1 MFLTCAVSKAI
12 ACSAAATA
20 LDSGALATTM
30 PFSVAASTSM
40 LSTPVPALPM
50 TFKRRDPS
58 KMSAVTWV
66 LDRMIKPS
74 YSLISCLSSWSVMS
88 VRTSTSKCSL
98 SRSTPSEEIFSFTNT
113 RALSVTS
120 PIMNGFSSVQHTA
133 ASRPLRIP
141 KQSVPSTLDLFQYR
155 SHLFTNPLIY
165 DPRASRH
172 VPVLSGL
179 GHRVPHAA
187 DPVLMNQINYEFQLV
202 QALEI
207 GDLGL
212 ALTLWLRPDTS
223 PNQLRSSSTQDCL
236 LTEKI
241 CLCLLLES
249 SLYDTG
255 PGAADTLCV
264 SQTHLLRLSCGVLM
278 DGEKARHSSP
288 VLIHP
293 AHQVS
298 GTLGRNHG
306 YVHVV
311 RRSDLPKVNIEPMGE
326 HEHLAGLQVSAYRI
340 IIDLLLG
347 LVGNEN
353 HYHVSALRG
362 LSGSGYIQTH
372 FFSPSPGGRILTQTT
387 DDLHPTVPQG
397 CNSRSMASTLSCAP
411 VTSIIIVAPETST
424 ILDRKTS
431 TICMISGR
439 VCLSAE
445 TLIKTNSRSTEEDSS
460 RSEILMTF
468 TSLCSCLVTCS
479 MGCSFPSTDMVMRD
493 ILGSC
498 VSPTARPSILN
509 PRRANNPDIR
519 VSTPGL
525 FSTRTDRVC
534 FILLT
539 PEHVTDGSARRH
551 HGHYVGFPL
560 DPTVYY
566 RRAIDLQGLTKYCFN
581 LFQAFNAIA
590 VGTVRLRQFHKV
602 RLAGHAH
609 VAIALI
615 PKQLLP
621 LSDHP

>member
-1 MFLTCAVSKAI
+1 MDSPPFNTQQQVDVCVSPSRAYPLVKGTSPGYPTHHPPEFLAHT
-12 ACSAAATA
+12 
-20 LDSGALATTM
+20 LDGVVGLPPGYGLVDRHIRLILSD
-30 PFSVAASTSM
+30 PFSGE
-40 LSTPVPALPM
+40 LS
-50 TFKRRDPS
+50 
-58 KMSAVTWV
+58 
-66 LDRMIKPS
+66 I
-74 YSLISCLSSWSVMS
+74 
-88 VRTSTSKCSL
+88 
-98 SRSTPSEEIFSFTNT
+98 
-113 RALSVTS
+113 
-120 PIMNGFSSVQHTA
+120 
-133 ASRPLRIP
+133 
-141 KQSVPSTLDLFQYR
+141 LDLFQYR
-155 SHLFTNPLIY
+155 PHLFTNPLIY

-212 ALTLWLRPDTS
+212 VSGLNQSVKAS

-311 RRSDLPKVNIEPMGE
+311 RRSDLPKVDIEPMGE

-372 FFSPSPGGRILTQTT
+372 FFSPSPGGRIRTQTN
-387 DDLHPTVPQG
+387 DDLHPTVPQILGMCVALTPVPEYGHRLSLQQIQIGILLIEHISLPFQGLRYVTCFPLAIATIPVRTNSTVPKG

-411 VTSIIIVAPETST
+411 VTSIIIVVPETST